1 LNKIIDKID
10 DKLVDWKKVSLKPMN
25 GFQKNI
31 NNNETIEACR
41 KMGLKMI
48 GVNGKDITDG
58 DSKFILSLLK
68 QIAKKY
74 SFKIVQGKNDID
86 ISNFL
91 NKAFKII
98 CGCWIKIC

>member
-74 SFKIVQGKNDID
+74 SFKIV
-86 ISNFL
+86 
-91 NKAFKII
+91 
-98 CGCWIKIC
+98 

>member
-1 LNKIIDKID
+1 
-10 DKLVDWKKVSLKPMN
+10 MN

-74 SFKIVQGKNDID
+74 SLKIVQGKDDKD

-91 NKAFKII
+91 NNGI
-98 CGCWIKIC
+98 